1 MSSFCANILWP
12 KKLLSQTVIRKKL
25 SEALSY
31 KKFAR
36 KMLMKLTPMVNFI
49 NNSQVQ
55 KEKKLQKSTFV
66 RKGAPKMLMKLTTG
80 RLTGPHCISC
90 SEF

>member
-36 KMLMKLTPMVNFI
+36 KMLMKLTIGVNFI
-49 NNSQVQ
+49 NNSQLQ
-55 KEKKLQKSTFV
+55 KEK
-66 RKGAPKMLMKLTTG
+66 
-80 RLTGPHCISC
+80 SC
-90 SEF
+90 KKALLYEKALLKC